1 MLYYTG
7 LTHRVG
13 GPENPILML
22 YFPLKDVDV
31 DAGDTVMDYL
41 DLERER
47 GITINAAA
55 ITMPWR
61 KHTINLID
69 TPVLLQTRTPSQRAS
84 YFAV

>member
-1 MLYYTG
+1 
-7 LTHRVG
+7 
-13 GPENPILML
+13 
-22 YFPLKDVDV
+22 V

-41 DLERER
+41 DMERER

-69 TPVLLQTRTPSQRAS
+69 TPVPSS
-84 YFAV
+84 SPCLSLVLG